1 MSVLDS
7 GVSALLFDCDGL
19 LADTE
24 PIWALAMGHVLES
37 HRVAVDLHALN
48 EELTGVSVRQTVTRL
63 RELVGKP
70 AEAHDEL
77 EAELLRAY
85 AQSVCGGVAAMPGAV
100 ALLRVLAGRVPLA
113 VVSNSPVEA
122 VSVVLEGIGVRDLI
136 DVVLGAHGPCRPKP
150 DPEPYLRACELL
162 GVAGEGC
169 VAFEDSPSGAV
180 AAVAAGLTVFVVPA
194 PGTTA
199 ADFPPE
205 CRLIG
210 SLAEVDPLQVR
221 AAVRQSAGTVET
233 QR

>member
-1 MSVLDS
+1 MSVLDV
-7 GVSALLFDCDGL
+7 GAPTLLFDCDGL

-24 PIWALAMGHVLES
+24 PAWALSMGQVLES
-37 HRVAVDLHALN
+37 HGVTVDLHALN

-63 RELVGKP
+63 RKLVGKP
-70 AEAHDEL
+70 AESHDEL
-77 EAELLRAY
+77 ETELLRVY
-85 AQSVCGGVAAMPGAV
+85 TQSVCGGVAAMPGAV
-100 ALLRVLAGRVPLA
+100 ALLHGLAGRVPLA

-122 VSVVLEGIGVRDLI
+122 VSAVLEGIGVRDLI
-136 DVVLGAHGPCRPKP
+136 DLVLGAHGTCRPKP

-162 GVAGEGC
+162 GVAVKDC
-169 VAFEDSPSGAV
+169 AAFEDSPSGAA

-194 PGTTA
+194 PGTTP

-210 SLAEVDPLQVR
+210 SLADVDPLQIM
-221 AAVRQSAGTVET
+221 AAARQPAGTAET